1 MSREMNLARYLDGGN
16 LGILQESY
24 TPDATCTV
32 TGKCADSLQNG
43 AGGIKRG
50 DCIEGDESCKMFAL
64 VTRTNGELVR
74 TFAKG

>member
-1 MSREMNLARYLDGGN
+1 MSREMNLARCLDSSN

-24 TPDATCTV
+24 TLDATCTV

-43 AGGIKRG
+43 TGGIKQG
-50 DCIEGDESCKMFAL
+50 NCIKGDESCKMFAL